1 MKKSYTSN
9 STVLHREY
17 NHDIVNKIYFFL
29 EFHFCFYNKKKQE
42 APPSSIISWTTNDVE
57 QWLKSLNFS
66 NFIDRFCKQNGIDG
80 LTLLLMK
87 EDDLKQPPLSIERL
101 CDIKKL
107 WYHIRLL
114 QCKDNDCY
122 SILNN
127 EKTKYNNHSPIHL
140 LEKNNS
146 YQIHNQNKSIFKSL
160 KGEKFKTFV
169 SFIYALISG
178 IWTSFIMVVVHNRV
192 PNVQK

>member
-1 MKKSYTSN
+1 
-9 STVLHREY
+9 
-17 NHDIVNKIYFFL
+17 
-29 EFHFCFYNKKKQE
+29 
-42 APPSSIISWTTNDVE
+42 
-57 QWLKSLNFS
+57 
-66 NFIDRFCKQNGIDG
+66 
-80 LTLLLMK
+80 MK

-107 WYHIRLL
+107 WYHIHLL
-114 QCKDNDCY
+114 QCKDNDCS

-127 EKTKYNNHSPIHL
+127 EKTKYNNHSLLSSTNL

-146 YQIHNQNKSIFKSL
+146 YQIDNQNKSIFKSL
-160 KGEKFKTFV
+160 KGEKLKTFV